1 MIVAVFALAAAFTL
15 PANATAI
22 DGDTIKTWDDQP
34 NIRLAVIDAP
44 ELPGHCR
51 AGRVCVSGDPWR
63 AKRQLQTLINNGHWR
78 CTTLRIEY
86 YGRRLAKCKDG
97 KEDMGVLML
106 VSGTVGLYHYTP
118 RKGY

>member
-1 MIVAVFALAAAFTL
+1 MIAAVFALAAAFTL
-15 PANATAI
+15 PSNATAI
-22 DGDTIKTWDDQP
+22 DGDTIATHDGRP

-44 ELPGHCR
+44 EMPGHCR
-51 AGRVCVSGDPWR
+51 TGRRCVEGDPWA

-78 CTTLRIEY
+78 CHTLRIEY

-106 VSGTVGLYHYTP
+106 VSGTVGLYHYT
-118 RKGY
+118 RKGN